1 MNLYETVE
9 SNRDRLETML
19 QAAITRARQAMREV
33 RIVEDQL
40 FEADLEASRARTII
54 KENGFA
60 DVLQRKDC
68 IGIKITRSNC
78 SSHFLVFNIS

>member
-1 MNLYETVE
+1 MYETVE

-19 QAAITRARQAMREV
+19 QAAIARARQAMREV

-54 KENGFA
+54 KDNGFA

-68 IGIKITRSNC
+68 IGIKITQSNC
-78 SSHFLVFNIS
+78 SSHFLVFIIS